1 MPPFEAH
8 LDVTKALI
16 MIIGAGV
23 FALGGLAFAGYWRST
38 AQYAGWTS
46 DTIVP
51 LAFGLVLFFVMATV
65 AFKGFKTYRQGQ
77 SGPIVRIDDSGVL
90 DLRVGPQVIPW
101 AAIRGAEIKDISNAA
116 MIRGGNE
123 DERERLQVMGVVLKV
138 EEAARYL
145 SGDSALEA
153 TAKSLAQVT
162 NFDEI
167 HISPSG
173 LHSSAE
179 EILAAIEARR

>member
-23 FALGGLAFAGYWRST
+23 FAIGGLVFAGFYRST

-51 LAFGLVLFFVMATV
+51 LGLGLALFFVMATV
-65 AFKGFKTYRQGQ
+65 AFKGYGTYSQGQ
-77 SGPIVRIDDSGVL
+77 SGPIVRVDDTGVL
-90 DLRVGPQVIPW
+90 DLRVGPGVIPW
-101 AAIRGAEIKDISNAA
+101 AAIRSAEIKDISNAR
-116 MIRGGNE
+116 MTRQGDE
-123 DERERLQVMGVVLKV
+123 DPRQRPQVMGVVLKV
-138 EEAARYL
+138 EGAARYF

-153 TAKSLAQVT
+153 TAKTLAQAT
-162 NFDEI
+162 GYDEI

>member
-8 LDVTKALI
+8 LDVTRALI

-77 SGPIVRIDDSGVL
+77 SGPIVRIDDAGVL

-101 AAIRGAEIKDISNAA
+101 AAIRGAEIKDISNAR
-116 MIRGGNE
+116 MTKHGDE
-123 DERERLQVMGVVLKV
+123 DVRNRPQVMGVVLKV
-138 EEAARYL
+138 EGAAKYL

-179 EILAAIEARR
+179 EILAAIEARH

>member
-8 LDVTKALI
+8 LDVTKTLI

-23 FALGGLAFAGYWRST
+23 FAIGGLAFAGYWRST

-46 DTIVP
+46 DTLVP
-51 LAFGLVLFFVMATV
+51 LGLGLALFFVMATV

-77 SGPIVRIDDSGVL
+77 SGPIVRIDDAGVL
-90 DLRVGPQVIPW
+90 DLRVGPHVIPW
-101 AAIRGAEIKDISNAA
+101 AAIQGAEIKDISNAA
-116 MIRGGNE
+116 MIKRGNE
-123 DERERLQVMGVVLKV
+123 DERLRPQVMGVVLKV
-138 EEAARYL
+138 EGAARFL
-145 SGDSALEA
+145 SGDGALEA
-153 TAKSLAQVT
+153 TAKTLAQAT
-162 NFDEI
+162 GYDEI